1 MTRTPKRVA
10 MLAVFAALALFVAA
24 CGSSSS
30 SSSSGTVA
38 SSAGQKIPQGK
49 QGGTVTVLSAGD
61 VDYMDPGQM
70 YYTFGYMIGYSVN
83 RPLYSFKPD
92 NATTPVPDTAEGA
105 PKISAD
111 GKTITVKIKK
121 GIKFSPPV
129 NREVQC
135 KDIKYAM
142 SRVFSANVPNP
153 YATGY
158 FGTIIG
164 APKTP
169 TKNIPSIPGIQCP
182 DANTLVL
189 KLSQPKGATVAAALV
204 MPLTMPVP
212 QEYAAK
218 FDAKNPSTYNQN
230 VVFTGPYMVKN
241 NAQGQLTGWKPA
253 KSIALVRNPNW
264 DKSTDFRPA
273 YLDSVNVDEGNS
285 DATVAS
291 RRILNGSALI
301 QGDGAPPAPVLKQA
315 ATRFKNQLVLVPAG
329 GTRYV
334 AMNTTIKPF
343 DNVNVRKAVVAIF
356 DRNAMRLT
364 RGGPIV
370 GDIAWRYIPPGIP
383 GFDEA
388 GGLNPPS
395 DSKYDFLANPA
406 GDPAVAKKYMLAAK
420 AQGVPV
426 SADGKYAGTQKL
438 LMIATN
444 ADPGK
449 KSAEVAANQFEKL
462 GFKLNFREVTQDAL
476 YTKFCGVPKAQVAIC
491 PNVGF
496 FKDFVDPE
504 SFINPTFNGEAILP
518 ANNTNWPQLND
529 PSINKAIDAAAILP
543 PGSERSKAFAKID
556 NDITLLAP
564 AVPWL
569 WDKTPLIESKDVQGV
584 ADNYSTVWNLGYT
597 SLK

>member
-10 MLAVFAALALFVAA
+10 MLAALLTLALFVAA
-24 CGSSSS
+24 CGSSSKN
-30 SSSSGTVA
+30 SGGSVK

-49 QGGTVTVLSAGD
+49 QGGELTVLSAGD

-83 RPLYSFKPD
+83 RALYSFKPD
-92 NATTPVPDTAEGA
+92 NAEKPVPDIAA
-105 PKISAD
+105 ADPVISKD
-111 GKTITVKIKK
+111 LKTITVKIKK

-129 NREVQC
+129 NREITT

-142 SRVFSANVPNP
+142 ERVFSANVPNP

-158 FGTIIG
+158 FGNIVG

-169 TKNIPSIPGIQCP
+169 PKGIPSISGIQTP
-182 DANTLVL
+182 DDQTLVI
-189 KLSQPKGATVAAALV
+189 KLDQPKAATVAAALV

-212 QEYAAK
+212 PEYAK
-218 FDAKNPSTYNQN
+218 PFDAKNPSTYNTH
-230 VVFTGPYMVKN
+230 VVFTGPYMVQNDAKGN
-241 NAQGQLTGWKPA
+241 LTGWKLG
-253 KSIALVRNPNW
+253 KSIELVRNPNW
-264 DKSTDFRPA
+264 DKSTDYRPA
-273 YLDSVNVDEGNS
+273 YLDKIHVDEGNS

-291 RRILNGSALI
+291 RRILNGSGLV

-315 ATRFKNQLVLVPAG
+315 ATRFKNQLQLVPAG

-334 AMNTTIKPF
+334 AMNTKIKPF
-343 DNVNVRKAVVAIF
+343 DDVNVRRAVFAIF

-370 GDIAWRYIPPGIP
+370 GDLAWRYIPPGIP

-395 DSKYDFLANPA
+395 TLDFAANPA
-406 GDPAVAKKYMLAAK
+406 GDPAVAKKYMLLAK
-420 AQGVPV
+420 KDGVPV
-426 SADGKYAGTQKL
+426 TADGKYAGTEKL
-438 LMIATN
+438 LMIGTN

-462 GFKLNFREVTQDAL
+462 GFKLNFRIVTQDAL

-518 ANNTNWPQLND
+518 ANNTNWPQLD
-529 PSINKAIDAAAILP
+529 DKSINKAIDAAALLP
-543 PGSERSKAFAKID
+543 PGAGRSKAFAKID
-556 NDITLLAP
+556 NDITALAP

-584 ADNYSTVWNLGYT
+584 ADNYSTVWHLSFT

>member
-10 MLAVFAALALFVAA
+10 MLAALMALALFVAA

-30 SSSSGTVA
+30 DNGGTVK

-49 QGGTVTVLSAGD
+49 QGGAITVLSAGD

-70 YYTFGYMIGYSVN
+70 YYTFGYMIGYAVN

-92 NATTPVPDTAEGA
+92 NAEKPVPDV
-105 PKISAD
+105 AD
-111 GKTITVKIKK
+111 GEPQISSNQKQITVKIKK
-121 GIKFSPPV
+121 GVKFSPPV
-129 NREVQC
+129 NREVEC

-158 FGTIIG
+158 FGTIQG
-164 APKTP
+164 APKSP
-169 TKNIPSIPGIQCP
+169 AKGIPSISGIQCP

-189 KLSQPKGATVAAALV
+189 KLTQPKAATVAAALV

-212 QEYAAK
+212 EEYAKK

-253 KSIALVRNPNW
+253 KSIELVRNPNW
-264 DKSTDFRPA
+264 DKSTDYRPA
-273 YLDSVNVDEGNS
+273 YVDQVHVDEGNS

-291 RRILNGSALI
+291 RRILNGSALV

-334 AMNTTIKPF
+334 AMNTKVKPF

-388 GGLNPPS
+388 GGLTVPDDP
-395 DSKYDFLANPA
+395 KYDFLKNPA

-420 AQGVPV
+420 QDGVPV
-426 SADGKYAGTQKL
+426 TSDGKYAGKEKL

-476 YTKFCGVPKAQVAIC
+476 YTKFCGVPKANVAIC

-518 ANNTNWPQLND
+518 ANNTNWPQLDEKN
-529 PSINKAIDAAAILP
+529 INKAIDDAAILP
-543 PGSERSKAFAKID
+543 PGTERDKAFAKID

-584 ADNYSTVWNLGYT
+584 ADNYSTVWSLSFT

>member
-10 MLAVFAALALFVAA
+10 MLAALMALALFVAA
-24 CGSSSS
+24 CGSSGGGG
-30 SSSSGTVA
+30 GTVK

-49 QGGTVTVLSAGD
+49 QGGEVTVLSAGD

-70 YYTFGYMIGYSVN
+70 YYTFGYMIGYAVN
-83 RPLYSFKPD
+83 RPLYSFRPD
-92 NATTPVPDTAEGA
+92 NAEKPVPDLAA
-105 PKISAD
+105 SDPQISSD
-111 GKTITVKIKK
+111 QKQITVKMKS
-121 GIKFSPPV
+121 GVKFSPPV

-135 KDIKYAM
+135 KDVKYAM

-169 TKNIPSIPGIQCP
+169 TKDIPKISGIQCP
-182 DANTLVL
+182 DPTTLVIKL
-189 KLSQPKGATVAAALV
+189 KEPKAATVAAALV

-212 QEYAAK
+212 EEYAAK

-253 KSIALVRNPNW
+253 KSIELVRNPNW
-264 DKSTDFRPA
+264 DKSTDYRPA
-273 YLDSVNVDEGNS
+273 YLDKIHVDEGNA

-291 RRILNGSALI
+291 RRILNGSALV

-334 AMNTTIKPF
+334 AMNTKIKPF

-383 GFDEA
+383 GFSEA

-395 DSKYDFLANPA
+395 DSKYDFLQNPA

-476 YTKFCGVPKAQVAIC
+476 YTKFCGVPKANVAIC

-543 PGSERSKAFAKID
+543 PGSDRNKAFAKID

-584 ADNYSTVWNLGYT
+584 ADNYSTVWSLSFT

>member
-1 MTRTPKRVA
+1 
-10 MLAVFAALALFVAA
+10 
-24 CGSSSS
+24 
-30 SSSSGTVA
+30 
-38 SSAGQKIPQGK
+38 
-49 QGGTVTVLSAGD
+49 
-61 VDYMDPGQM
+61 MDPGQM

-83 RPLYSFKPD
+83 RALYSFKPD
-92 NATTPVPDTAEGA
+92 NAEKPVPDIAA
-105 PKISAD
+105 SDPQISKD
-111 GKTITVKIKK
+111 LKTITVKIKT

-129 NREVQC
+129 NREVTT

-142 SRVFSANVPNP
+142 ERVFSANVPNP

-158 FGTIIG
+158 FGNIVG

-169 TKNIPSIPGIQCP
+169 AKGIPSISGIQTP
-182 DANTLVL
+182 DNTTLVI
-189 KLSQPKGATVAAALV
+189 KLNQPKAATVAAALV

-212 QEYAAK
+212 PEYAKK

-241 NAQGQLTGWKPA
+241 NAAGALTGWKLA
-253 KSIALVRNPNW
+253 KSIELVRNPNW
-264 DKSTDFRPA
+264 DKSTDYRPA
-273 YLDSVNVDEGNS
+273 YLDKIHIDEGNS

-291 RRILNGSALI
+291 RRILNGSALV

-315 ATRFKNQLVLVPAG
+315 ATRFKNQLQLVPAG

-334 AMNTTIKPF
+334 AMNTKIKPF
-343 DNVNVRKAVVAIF
+343 DNVNVRKAVFAIF

-364 RGGPIV
+364 RGGSIV

-395 DSKYDFLANPA
+395 SLDFASNPA
-406 GDPAVAKKYMLAAK
+406 GDPAVAKKYMLLAK
-420 AQGVPV
+420 KDGVPV
-426 SADGKYAGTQKL
+426 TADGKYAGTEKL
-438 LMIATN
+438 LMIGTN

-462 GFKLNFREVTQDAL
+462 GFKLNFRIVTQDAL
-476 YTKFCGVPKAQVAIC
+476 YTKFCGVPKANVAIC

-518 ANNTNWPQLND
+518 ANNTNWPQLD
-529 PSINKAIDAAAILP
+529 DKAINAAIDKAALLP
-543 PGSERSKAFAKID
+543 PGTERSKAFAKID
-556 NDITLLAP
+556 NDITALAP

-584 ADNYSTVWNLGYT
+584 ADNYSTVWHLSFT

>member
-1 MTRTPKRVA
+1 MMRTPKRVA
-10 MLAVFAALALFVAA
+10 MLAALLALALFVAA

-30 SSSSGTVA
+30 DKGGSVK

-49 QGGTVTVLSAGD
+49 QGGELTVLSAGD

-83 RPLYSFKPD
+83 RALYSFKPD
-92 NATTPVPDTAEGA
+92 NAEKPVPDIAESD
-105 PKISAD
+105 PQISKD
-111 GKTITVKIKK
+111 LKTITVKIKK

-129 NREVQC
+129 NREITT

-142 SRVFSANVPNP
+142 ERVFSANVPNP

-158 FGTIIG
+158 FGTIVG
-164 APKTP
+164 APKKP
-169 TKNIPSIPGIQCP
+169 ASGIPNISGIQTP
-182 DANTLVL
+182 DDQTLVI
-189 KLSQPKGATVAAALV
+189 KLNEPKAATVAAALV

-212 QEYAAK
+212 PEYAKK

-241 NAQGQLTGWKPA
+241 DASGKLTGWKPA
-253 KSIALVRNPNW
+253 KSIELVRNPNW
-264 DKSTDFRPA
+264 DKSTDYRPA
-273 YLDSVNVDEGNS
+273 YLDKIHIDEGNA

-291 RRILNGSALI
+291 RRILNGSALV

-334 AMNTTIKPF
+334 AMNTKIKPF
-343 DNVNVRKAVVAIF
+343 DNVNVRRAVFAIF

-388 GGLNPPS
+388 GGLNAPS
-395 DSKYDFLANPA
+395 SLDFAANPA
-406 GDPAVAKKYMLAAK
+406 GDPAVAKKYMLLAK
-420 AQGVPV
+420 KDGVPV
-426 SADGKYAGTQKL
+426 TADGKYAGKEKL
-438 LMIATN
+438 LMIGTN

-449 KSAEVAANQFEKL
+449 KSAQVAENQFEKL
-462 GFKLNFREVTQDAL
+462 GFNLNFRIVTQDAL
-476 YTKFCGVPKAQVAIC
+476 YTKFCGVPKANVAIC

-518 ANNTNWPQLND
+518 ANNTNWPQLD
-529 PSINKAIDAAAILP
+529 DKAINAAIDKAALLP
-543 PGSERSKAFAKID
+543 PGEGRSKAFAKID
-556 NDITLLAP
+556 NDITALAP

-584 ADNYSTVWNLGYT
+584 ADNYSTVWHLSFT

>member
-1 MTRTPKRVA
+1 M
-10 MLAVFAALALFVAA
+10 ALALFVAA

-30 SSSSGTVA
+30 DNGCTVK
-38 SSAGQKIPQGK
+38 SSAGQKIPEGK
-49 QGGTVTVLSAGD
+49 QGGELTVLSAGD

-83 RPLYSFKPD
+83 RALYSFKPD
-92 NATTPVPDTAEGA
+92 NAEKPVADIAASDPQ
-105 PKISAD
+105 ISSD
-111 GKTITVKIKK
+111 GKTITVKLKQ

-129 NREVQC
+129 NREVVC

-158 FGTIIG
+158 FGTIVG
-164 APKTP
+164 APKSP
-169 TKNIPSIPGIQCP
+169 AKGIPSISGIQCP
-182 DANTLVL
+182 DDQTLVL
-189 KLSQPKGATVAAALV
+189 KLNQPKGATVAAALV

-212 QEYAAK
+212 EEYAKK

-253 KSIALVRNPNW
+253 KSIELVRNPNW
-264 DKSTDFRPA
+264 DKSTDYRPA
-273 YLDSVNVDEGNS
+273 YLDKIHVDEGNS
-285 DATVAS
+285 DSTVAS
-291 RRILNGSALI
+291 RRILNGSALV

-334 AMNTTIKPF
+334 AMNTKIKPF

-388 GGLNPPS
+388 GGLNVPDDP
-395 DSKYDFLANPA
+395 KFDFLKNPA

-420 AQGVPV
+420 KEGVPV
-426 SADGKYAGTQKL
+426 TADGKYAGTEKL
-438 LMIATN
+438 LMIGTN

-449 KSAEVAANQFEKL
+449 KSAQVAENQFEKL
-462 GFKLNFREVTQDAL
+462 GFKLNFRIVTQDAL

-518 ANNTNWPQLND
+518 ANNTNWPQLDD
-529 PSINKAIDAAAILP
+529 PAINKAIDAAAILP
-543 PGSERSKAFAKID
+543 PGTDRDKAFAKID
-556 NDITLLAP
+556 QDITAIAP

-584 ADNYSTVWNLGYT
+584 ADNYSTVWHLSFT

>member
-10 MLAVFAALALFVAA
+10 MLAALLALALFVAA

-30 SSSSGTVA
+30 DKGGTVK

-49 QGGTVTVLSAGD
+49 QGGELTVLSAGD

-83 RPLYSFKPD
+83 RALYSFKPD
-92 NATTPVPDTAEGA
+92 NAEKPVPDIAA
-105 PKISAD
+105 SDPVISKD
-111 GKTITVKIKK
+111 LKTITVKIKS

-129 NREVQC
+129 NREITT

-142 SRVFSANVPNP
+142 ERVFSANVPNP

-158 FGTIIG
+158 FGTIQG

-169 TKNIPSIPGIQCP
+169 AKGIPSISGIQTP
-182 DANTLVL
+182 DDQTLVI
-189 KLSQPKGATVAAALV
+189 KLTQPRSGAVIGAMAL
-204 MPLTMPVP
+204 PLTVPVP
-212 QEYAAK
+212 QEYAKK

-241 NAQGQLTGWKPA
+241 DASGKLTGWKPA
-253 KSIALVRNPNW
+253 KSIELIRNPNW
-264 DKSTDFRPA
+264 DKSTDYRPA
-273 YLDSVNVDEGNS
+273 YLDKIHIDEGNS
-285 DATVAS
+285 DSTVAS
-291 RRILNGSALI
+291 RRILNGSALV

-315 ATRFKNQLVLVPAG
+315 ATRFKNQLQLVPAG

-334 AMNTTIKPF
+334 AMNTKIKPF
-343 DNVNVRKAVVAIF
+343 DNADVRRAVFAIF

-388 GGLNPPS
+388 GGLNPPAS
-395 DSKYDFLANPA
+395 LDFASNPA
-406 GDPAVAKKYMLAAK
+406 GDPAVAKKYMLKAK
-420 AQGVPV
+420 AAGVPV
-426 SADGKYAGTQKL
+426 TADGKYAGTEKL
-438 LMIATN
+438 LMIGTN

-462 GFKLNFREVTQDAL
+462 GFKLNFRIVTQDAL

-518 ANNTNWPQLND
+518 ANNTNWPQLD
-529 PSINKAIDAAAILP
+529 DKAINKAIDAAALLP

-556 NDITLLAP
+556 NDITALAP

-584 ADNYSTVWNLGYT
+584 ADNYSTVWHLSFT

>member
-30 SSSSGTVA
+30 SSSGTVA

-49 QGGTVTVLSAGD
+49 QGGTITVLSAGD

-92 NATTPVPDTAEGA
+92 NATKPVPDV
-105 PKISAD
+105 AD
-111 GKTITVKIKK
+111 GEPQISSNQKQITVKIKK

-169 TKNIPSIPGIQCP
+169 TKNIPNISGIQCP

-189 KLSQPKGATVAAALV
+189 KLNQPKGATVAAALV

-241 NAQGQLTGWKPA
+241 NAQGQLTGWKLG

-273 YLDSVNVDEGNS
+273 YLDAVNVDEGNS

-334 AMNTTIKPF
+334 AMNTTMKPF

-426 SADGKYAGTQKL
+426 TSDGKYAGSQKL

-476 YTKFCGVPKAQVAIC
+476 YTKFCGVPKANVAIC

>member
-1 MTRTPKRVA
+1 MMRTPKRVA
-10 MLAVFAALALFVAA
+10 MLAALLALALFVAA

-30 SSSSGTVA
+30 DKGGSVK

-49 QGGTVTVLSAGD
+49 QGGELTVLSAGD

-83 RPLYSFKPD
+83 RALYSFKPD
-92 NATTPVPDTAEGA
+92 NAEKPVPDIAESD
-105 PKISAD
+105 PQISKD
-111 GKTITVKIKK
+111 LKTITVKIKK

-129 NREVQC
+129 NREITT

-142 SRVFSANVPNP
+142 ERVFSANVPNP

-158 FGTIIG
+158 FGTIVG
-164 APKTP
+164 APKKP
-169 TKNIPSIPGIQCP
+169 ASGIPNISGIQTP
-182 DANTLVL
+182 DDQTLVI
-189 KLSQPKGATVAAALV
+189 KLNEPKAATVAAALV

-212 QEYAAK
+212 PEYAKK

-241 NAQGQLTGWKPA
+241 DASGKLTGWKPA
-253 KSIALVRNPNW
+253 KSIELVRNPNW
-264 DKSTDFRPA
+264 DKSTDYRPA
-273 YLDSVNVDEGNS
+273 YLDKIHIDEGNS
-285 DATVAS
+285 DSTVAS
-291 RRILNGSALI
+291 RRILNGSALV

-334 AMNTTIKPF
+334 AMNTKIKPF
-343 DNVNVRKAVVAIF
+343 DNVNVRRAVFAIF

-388 GGLNPPS
+388 GGLNAPS
-395 DSKYDFLANPA
+395 SLDFAANPA
-406 GDPAVAKKYMLAAK
+406 GDPAVAKKYMLLAK
-420 AQGVPV
+420 KDGVPV
-426 SADGKYAGTQKL
+426 TADGKYAGKEKL
-438 LMIATN
+438 LMIGTN

-449 KSAEVAANQFEKL
+449 KSAQVAENQFEKL
-462 GFKLNFREVTQDAL
+462 GFNLNFRIVTQDAL
-476 YTKFCGVPKAQVAIC
+476 YTKFCGVPKANVAIC

-529 PSINKAIDAAAILP
+529 KAINAAIDKAALLP
-543 PGSERSKAFAKID
+543 PGEGRSKAFAKID
-556 NDITLLAP
+556 NDITALAP

-584 ADNYSTVWNLGYT
+584 ADNYSTVWHLSFT

>member
-10 MLAVFAALALFVAA
+10 VLAALLALALFVAA
-24 CGSSSS
+24 CGSDNNDKGGS
-30 SSSSGTVA
+30 VK

-49 QGGTVTVLSAGD
+49 QGGELTVLSAGD

-83 RPLYSFKPD
+83 RALYSFKPD
-92 NATTPVPDTAEGA
+92 NAEKAVPDIAA
-105 PKISAD
+105 ADPVISKD
-111 GKTITVKIKK
+111 LKTITVKIKQ

-129 NREVQC
+129 NREITT

-142 SRVFSANVPNP
+142 ERVFSANVPNP

-158 FGTIIG
+158 FGTIQG
-164 APKTP
+164 APKSP
-169 TKNIPSIPGIQCP
+169 AKGIPSISGIQTP
-182 DANTLVL
+182 DDTTLVI
-189 KLSQPKGATVAAALV
+189 KLTEPKAATVAAALV

-212 QEYAAK
+212 EEYAK
-218 FDAKNPSTYNQN
+218 PFDAKNPSTYNQN
-230 VVFTGPYMVKN
+230 VVFTGPYMVQN
-241 NAQGQLTGWKPA
+241 NAAGKLTGWKPA
-253 KSIALVRNPNW
+253 KSIELIRNPNW
-264 DKSTDFRPA
+264 DKSTDYRPA
-273 YLDSVNVDEGNS
+273 YLDKIHIDEGNS
-285 DATVAS
+285 DSTVAS
-291 RRILNGSALI
+291 RRILNGSALV

-334 AMNTTIKPF
+334 AMNTKIKPF
-343 DNVNVRKAVVAIF
+343 DNVNVRRAVFAIF

-388 GGLNPPS
+388 GGLTPPS
-395 DSKYDFLANPA
+395 SDDFAQNPA
-406 GDPAVAKKYMLAAK
+406 GDPAVAKKYMLLAK
-420 AQGVPV
+420 KDGVPV
-426 SADGKYAGTQKL
+426 TADGKYAGTDKL
-438 LMIATN
+438 LMIGTN

-449 KSAEVAANQFEKL
+449 KSAQVAENQFEKL
-462 GFKLNFREVTQDAL
+462 GFKLNFRIVTQDAL

-518 ANNTNWPQLND
+518 ANNTNWPQLD
-529 PSINKAIDAAAILP
+529 DKAINKAIDTAALLP
-543 PGSERSKAFAKID
+543 PGEGRSKAFAKID
-556 NDITLLAP
+556 NDITALAP

-584 ADNYSTVWNLGYT
+584 ADNYSTVWHLSFT

>member
-1 MTRTPKRVA
+1 MKRIPMRVA
-10 MLAVFAALALFVAA
+10 MLASLFALALFVAA
-24 CGSSSS
+24 CGSSSNDKGGS
-30 SSSSGTVA
+30 VK
-38 SSAGQKIPQGK
+38 SSAGQKIPTGK
-49 QGGTVTVLSAGD
+49 QGGEVTVLSAGD
-61 VDYMDPGQM
+61 VDYVDPGQM

-92 NATTPVPDTAEGA
+92 NAEKPVPDVAA
-105 PKISAD
+105 SDPQISAD
-111 GKTITVKIKK
+111 LKTITIKIKK

-129 NREVQC
+129 NREVTT

-142 SRVFSANVPNP
+142 QRVFSAHVPNP

-158 FGTIIG
+158 FGTIVG

-169 TKNIPSIPGIQCP
+169 TNNIPSISGITTP
-182 DANTLVL
+182 DDQTLVI
-189 KLSQPKGATVAAALV
+189 KLSEPKAATVAAALV

-212 QEYAAK
+212 EEYAKK
-218 FDAKNPSTYNQN
+218 FDAKNPSTYDQN
-230 VVFTGPYMVKN
+230 VVFTGPYMIQNDASGK
-241 NAQGQLTGWKPA
+241 LTGHKPA
-253 KSIALVRNPNW
+253 KSIELIRNPNW
-264 DKSTDFRPA
+264 DKSTDYRPA
-273 YLDSVNVDEGNS
+273 YLDKIHIDEGNS

-291 RRILNGSALI
+291 RRILNGSGLM

-315 ATRFKNQLVLVPAG
+315 ATRFKDQLQLVPAG

-370 GDIAWRYIPPGIP
+370 GDLAWRYIPPGIP

-388 GGLNPPS
+388 GGLQPAS
-395 DSKYDFLANPA
+395 QFDFLQNPA

-420 AQGVPV
+420 AEGVPV
-426 SADGKYAGTQKL
+426 TADGQYAGTEKL
-438 LMIATN
+438 LMIGTN

-449 KSAEVAANQFEKL
+449 KSAQVAENQFEKL
-462 GFKLNFREVTQDAL
+462 GFKLNFRIVTQDAL
-476 YTKFCGVPKAQVAIC
+476 YTKFCGVPKAKVAIC

-529 PSINKAIDAAAILP
+529 KATNAAIDKAALLP
-543 PGSERSKAFAKID
+543 PGEGRSKAFAKID
-556 NDITLLAP
+556 NDITGLAP
-564 AVPWL
+564 AIPWL

-584 ADNYSTVWNLGYT
+584 ADNYSTVWHLSFT

>member
-10 MLAVFAALALFVAA
+10 MLAALLALVLFVAA

-30 SSSSGTVA
+30 DDKGGSVK

-49 QGGTVTVLSAGD
+49 QGGELTVLSAGD

-83 RPLYSFKPD
+83 RALYSFKPD
-92 NATTPVPDTAEGA
+92 NAEKPVPDIAA
-105 PKISAD
+105 SDPQISAD
-111 GKTITVKIKK
+111 KKTITIKIKQ

-129 NREVQC
+129 NREITT

-142 SRVFSANVPNP
+142 ERVFSANVPNP

-158 FGTIIG
+158 FGTIQG
-164 APKTP
+164 APKAP
-169 TKNIPSIPGIQCP
+169 AKGIPDISGIQTP
-182 DANTLVL
+182 DDQTLVI
-189 KLSQPKGATVAAALV
+189 KLTQPKAATVAAALV

-212 QEYAAK
+212 PEYAKK

-230 VVFTGPYMVKN
+230 VVFTGTYMVKN
-241 NAQGQLTGWKPA
+241 DASGKLTGWKPA
-253 KSIALVRNPNW
+253 KSIELVRNPNW
-264 DKSTDFRPA
+264 DKSTDYRPA
-273 YLDSVNVDEGNS
+273 YLDKIHIDEGNA

-291 RRILNGSALI
+291 RRILNGSALV

-334 AMNTTIKPF
+334 AMNTKIKPF

-370 GDIAWRYIPPGIP
+370 GDLAWRYIPPGIP

-388 GGLNPPS
+388 GGLNVPDDP
-395 DSKYDFLANPA
+395 KFDFLKNPA

-420 AQGVPV
+420 QDGVPV
-426 SADGKYAGTQKL
+426 TADGKYAGKEKL
-438 LMIATN
+438 LMIGTN

-449 KSAEVAANQFEKL
+449 KSAQVAENQFEKL
-462 GFKLNFREVTQDAL
+462 GFNLNFRVVTQDAL
-476 YTKFCGVPKAQVAIC
+476 YTKFCGVPKANVAIC

-518 ANNTNWPQLND
+518 ANNTNWPQLD
-529 PSINKAIDAAAILP
+529 DKAINKAIDDAAILA
-543 PGSERSKAFAKID
+543 PGAERSKAFAKID
-556 NDITLLAP
+556 QDITLLAP

-584 ADNYSTVWNLGYT
+584 ADNYSTVWHLSFT

>member
-1 MTRTPKRVA
+1 MTRTPMRVA
-10 MLAVFAALALFVAA
+10 MLAALMAFALFLAA
-24 CGSSSS
+24 CGGDDDNGGGS
-30 SSSSGTVA
+30 VK
-38 SSAGQKIPQGK
+38 SSAGQKIPEGK
-49 QGGTVTVLSAGD
+49 QGGEVTVLSAGD

-83 RPLYSFKPD
+83 RALYSFKPD
-92 NATTPVPDTAEGA
+92 NAEKPVPD
-105 PKISAD
+105 IAD
-111 GKTITVKIKK
+111 GDPQISSNQKEITVKLKQ
-121 GIKFSPPV
+121 GVKFSPPV
-129 NREVQC
+129 NRAVVC
-135 KDIKYAM
+135 KDIKYSM

-158 FGTIIG
+158 FGTIQG

-169 TKNIPSIPGIQCP
+169 SKGIPSIPGIQCP
-182 DANTLVL
+182 DDQTLVL
-189 KLSQPKGATVAAALV
+189 KLTQPKAATVAAALV

-212 QEYAAK
+212 EEYAKK

-241 NAQGQLTGWKPA
+241 DASGKLTGWKPA
-253 KSIALVRNPNW
+253 KSIELVRNPNW
-264 DKSTDFRPA
+264 DKSTDYRPA
-273 YLDSVNVDEGNS
+273 YLDKIHVDEGNA

-291 RRILNGSALI
+291 RRILNGSHLV

-334 AMNTTIKPF
+334 AMNTKLKPF
-343 DNVNVRKAVVAIF
+343 DNVNVRKAVYAIF

-388 GGLNPPS
+388 GGLNPPN
-395 DSKYDFLANPA
+395 DPKYDFMQNPA
-406 GDPAVAKKYMLAAK
+406 GDPAVAKKYMLLAK
-420 AQGVPV
+420 QDGVPV
-426 SADGKYAGTQKL
+426 TADGKYAGTEKL
-438 LMIATN
+438 LMIGTN

-449 KSAEVAANQFEKL
+449 KSAQVAENQFEKL
-462 GFKLNFREVTQDAL
+462 GFKLNFRIVTQDAL
-476 YTKFCGVPKAQVAIC
+476 YTKFCGVPKANVNIC

-518 ANNTNWPQLND
+518 ANNTNWPQLD
-529 PSINKAIDAAAILP
+529 VPSINKAIDAAAILA
-543 PGSERSKAFAKID
+543 PGDERSKAFAKID
-556 NDITLLAP
+556 NDIALLAP

-584 ADNYSTVWNLGYT
+584 ADNYSTVWHLSFT

>member
-1 MTRTPKRVA
+1 MMRTPKRVA
-10 MLAVFAALALFVAA
+10 MLAALLALALFVAA

-30 SSSSGTVA
+30 DKGGSVK

-49 QGGTVTVLSAGD
+49 QGGELTVLSAGD

-83 RPLYSFKPD
+83 RALYSFKPD
-92 NATTPVPDTAEGA
+92 NAEKPVPDIAESD
-105 PKISAD
+105 PQISKD
-111 GKTITVKIKK
+111 LKTITIKIKK

-129 NREVQC
+129 NREITT

-142 SRVFSANVPNP
+142 ERVFSANVPNP

-158 FGTIIG
+158 FGTIVG
-164 APKTP
+164 APKKP
-169 TKNIPSIPGIQCP
+169 ASGIPNISGIQTP
-182 DANTLVL
+182 DDQTLVI
-189 KLSQPKGATVAAALV
+189 KLNEPKAATVAAALV

-212 QEYAAK
+212 PEYAKK

-241 NAQGQLTGWKPA
+241 DASGKLTGWKPA
-253 KSIALVRNPNW
+253 KSIELVRNPNW
-264 DKSTDFRPA
+264 DKSTDYRPA
-273 YLDSVNVDEGNS
+273 YLDKIHIDEGNS
-285 DATVAS
+285 DSTVAS
-291 RRILNGSALI
+291 RRILNGSALV

-334 AMNTTIKPF
+334 AMNTKIKPF
-343 DNVNVRKAVVAIF
+343 DNVNVRRAVFAIF

-388 GGLNPPS
+388 GGLNAPS
-395 DSKYDFLANPA
+395 SLDFAANPA
-406 GDPAVAKKYMLAAK
+406 GDPAVAKKYMLLAK
-420 AQGVPV
+420 KDGVPV
-426 SADGKYAGTQKL
+426 TADGKYAGKEKL
-438 LMIATN
+438 LMIGTN

-449 KSAEVAANQFEKL
+449 KSAQVAENQFEKL
-462 GFKLNFREVTQDAL
+462 GFNLNFRIVTQDAL
-476 YTKFCGVPKAQVAIC
+476 YTKFCGVPKANVAIC

-518 ANNTNWPQLND
+518 ANNTNWPQLD
-529 PSINKAIDAAAILP
+529 DKAINAAIDKAALLP
-543 PGSERSKAFAKID
+543 PGEGRSKAFAKID
-556 NDITLLAP
+556 NDITALAP

-584 ADNYSTVWNLGYT
+584 ADNYSTVWHLSFT

>member
-10 MLAVFAALALFVAA
+10 MLAALMALALFVAA
-24 CGSSSS
+24 CGSSSNGGG
-30 SSSSGTVA
+30 GTVK

-49 QGGTVTVLSAGD
+49 QGGEVTVLSAGD

-83 RPLYSFKPD
+83 RALYSFKPD
-92 NATTPVPDTAEGA
+92 NAEKPVADIAAGDPQ
-105 PKISAD
+105 ISSD
-111 GKTITVKIKK
+111 LKTITVKLKQ

-129 NREVQC
+129 NREVVC

-158 FGTIIG
+158 FGTIVG

-169 TKNIPSIPGIQCP
+169 AKGIPSISGIQCP
-182 DANTLVL
+182 DDQTLVL
-189 KLSQPKGATVAAALV
+189 KLNQPKGATVAAALV

-212 QEYAAK
+212 EEYAK
-218 FDAKNPSTYNQN
+218 TFDAKNPSTYNQN

-241 NAQGQLTGWKPA
+241 NAAGQLTGWKPA
-253 KSIALVRNPNW
+253 KSIELVRNPNW
-264 DKSTDFRPA
+264 DKSTDYRPA
-273 YLDSVNVDEGNS
+273 YLDKVSVDEGNA

-291 RRILNGSALI
+291 RRILNGSALV

-334 AMNTTIKPF
+334 SMNTTVKPF
-343 DNVNVRKAVVAIF
+343 DNVNLRKAVYAIF
-356 DRNAMRLT
+356 DRNAMRLS

-383 GFDEA
+383 GFSEA

-395 DSKYDFLANPA
+395 DPKYDFLQKDT

-420 AQGVPV
+420 QEGVPV
-426 SADGKYAGTQKL
+426 TADGKYAGKEKL

-476 YTKFCGVPKAQVAIC
+476 YTKFCGVPKANVAIC

-518 ANNTNWPQLND
+518 ANNTNWPELND

-543 PGSERSKAFAKID
+543 PGTERSKAFAKID

-584 ADNYSTVWNLGYT
+584 ADNYSTVWHLSFT

>member
-1 MTRTPKRVA
+1 MR
-10 MLAVFAALALFVAA
+10 
-24 CGSSSS
+24 
-30 SSSSGTVA
+30 
-38 SSAGQKIPQGK
+38 
-49 QGGTVTVLSAGD
+49 
-61 VDYMDPGQM
+61 
-70 YYTFGYMIGYSVN
+70 
-83 RPLYSFKPD
+83 
-92 NATTPVPDTAEGA
+92 
-105 PKISAD
+105 
-111 GKTITVKIKK
+111 
-121 GIKFSPPV
+121 
-129 NREVQC
+129 
-135 KDIKYAM
+135 
-142 SRVFSANVPNP
+142 
-153 YATGY
+153 
-158 FGTIIG
+158 
-164 APKTP
+164 
-169 TKNIPSIPGIQCP
+169 
-182 DANTLVL
+182 
-189 KLSQPKGATVAAALV
+189 
-204 MPLTMPVP
+204 
-212 QEYAAK
+212 
-218 FDAKNPSTYNQN
+218 NPS
-230 VVFTGPYMVKN
+230 
-241 NAQGQLTGWKPA
+241 WEA
-253 KSIALVRNPNW
+253 K
-264 DKSTDFRPA
+264 TDFRPA

-291 RRILNGSALI
+291 RRILNGSALV

-543 PGSERSKAFAKID
+543 PGSDRNKAFAKID

>member
-1 MTRTPKRVA
+1 MTRTPQRVA
-10 MLAVFAALALFVAA
+10 MLAAFFALALFVAA
-24 CGSSSS
+24 CGSSSNNT
-30 SSSSGTVA
+30 SGVK

-49 QGGTVTVLSAGD
+49 QGGDVTVLSAGD

-70 YYTFGYMIGYSVN
+70 YYTFGYMIGYAVN
-83 RPLYSFKPD
+83 RSLYSFKPD
-92 NATTPVPDTAEGA
+92 NATKPVPDIAESD
-105 PKISAD
+105 PQISSD
-111 GKTITVKIKK
+111 QKQITVKLRT
-121 GIKFSPPV
+121 GVKFSPPV

-142 SRVFSANVPNP
+142 ERVFSANVPNP
-153 YATGY
+153 YAVGY
-158 FGTIIG
+158 FGTIQG
-164 APKTP
+164 SPKSP
-169 TKNIPSIPGIQCP
+169 AKGIPAIPGIQCP
-182 DANTLVL
+182 DPTTLVL
-189 KLSQPKGATVAAALV
+189 KLTQPKAATVAAALV

-212 QEYAAK
+212 EEYAK
-218 FDAKNPSTYNQN
+218 QFDAKNPSTYDTH

-241 NAQGQLTGWKPA
+241 DAKGNLTGWKRA
-253 KSIALVRNPNW
+253 KSIELVRNPNW
-264 DKSTDFRPA
+264 DKSTDYRPA
-273 YLDSVNVDEGNS
+273 YLDAIHVDEGNADS
-285 DATVAS
+285 TVAS
-291 RRILNGSALI
+291 RRILNGSHLI

-315 ATRFKNQLVLVPAG
+315 ATRFKSQLVLVPAG

-334 AMNTTIKPF
+334 AMNTKVKPF
-343 DNVNVRKAVVAIF
+343 DNVNVRRAVFAIF

-388 GGLNPPS
+388 GGLNPP
-395 DSKYDFLANPA
+395 DDPAYDFAKNPA
-406 GDPAVAKKYMLAAK
+406 GDPAVAKKYMLLAK
-420 AQGVPV
+420 QQGVPV
-426 SADGKYAGTQKL
+426 TADGKYAGKEKL
-438 LMIATN
+438 LTIATN

-504 SFINPTFNGEAILP
+504 SFINPTFNGESILP
-518 ANNTNWPQLND
+518 ANNTNWPQLD
-529 PSINKAIDAAAILP
+529 VPSINKAIDAAAIVP
-543 PGSERSKAFAKID
+543 PGKQRDEAFGKID
-556 NDITLLAP
+556 DDITKLAP

-569 WDKTPLIESKDVQGV
+569 WDKTPLIESKDVLGV
-584 ADNYSTVWNLGYT
+584 ADNYSTVWSLSYT
-597 SLK
+597 SVK

>member
-1 MTRTPKRVA
+1 MMRTPKRVA
-10 MLAVFAALALFVAA
+10 MLAALLALALFVAA

-30 SSSSGTVA
+30 DKGGSVK

-49 QGGTVTVLSAGD
+49 QGGELTVLSAGD

-83 RPLYSFKPD
+83 RALYSFKPD
-92 NATTPVPDTAEGA
+92 NAEKPVPDIAESD
-105 PKISAD
+105 PQISKD
-111 GKTITVKIKK
+111 LKTITVKIKK

-129 NREVQC
+129 NREITT

-142 SRVFSANVPNP
+142 ERVFSANVPNP

-158 FGTIIG
+158 FGTIVG
-164 APKTP
+164 APKKP
-169 TKNIPSIPGIQCP
+169 ASGIPNISGIQTP
-182 DANTLVL
+182 DDQTLVI
-189 KLSQPKGATVAAALV
+189 KLSEPKAATVAAALV

-212 QEYAAK
+212 PEYAKK

-241 NAQGQLTGWKPA
+241 DASGKLTGWKPA
-253 KSIALVRNPNW
+253 KSIELVRNPNW
-264 DKSTDFRPA
+264 DKSTDYRPA
-273 YLDSVNVDEGNS
+273 YLDKIHVDEGNS

-291 RRILNGSALI
+291 RRILNGSALV

-334 AMNTTIKPF
+334 AMNTKIKPF
-343 DNVNVRKAVVAIF
+343 DNVNVRRAVFAIF

-388 GGLNPPS
+388 GGLNAPS
-395 DSKYDFLANPA
+395 SLDFAANPA
-406 GDPAVAKKYMLAAK
+406 GDPAVAKKYMLLAK
-420 AQGVPV
+420 KDGVPV
-426 SADGKYAGTQKL
+426 TADGKYAGKEKL
-438 LMIATN
+438 LMIGTN

-449 KSAEVAANQFEKL
+449 KSAQVAENQFEKL
-462 GFKLNFREVTQDAL
+462 GFNLNFRIVTQDAL
-476 YTKFCGVPKAQVAIC
+476 YTKFCGVPKANVAIC

-518 ANNTNWPQLND
+518 ANNTNWPQLD
-529 PSINKAIDAAAILP
+529 DKAINAAIDKAALLP
-543 PGSERSKAFAKID
+543 PGEGRSKAFAKID
-556 NDITLLAP
+556 NDITALAP

-584 ADNYSTVWNLGYT
+584 ADNYSTVWSLSYT
-597 SLK
+597 SDK

>member
-10 MLAVFAALALFVAA
+10 MLAALMALALFVAA

-30 SSSSGTVA
+30 EKGGTVK

-49 QGGTVTVLSAGD
+49 QGGELTVLSAGD

-83 RPLYSFKPD
+83 RALYSFKPD
-92 NATTPVPDTAEGA
+92 NAEKPVADIAASDPQ
-105 PKISAD
+105 ISSD
-111 GKTITVKIKK
+111 QKTITVKLKQ

-129 NREVQC
+129 NREVVC

-158 FGTIIG
+158 FGTIVG

-169 TKNIPSIPGIQCP
+169 AKGIPSISGIQCT
-182 DANTLVL
+182 DDQTLVI
-189 KLSQPKGATVAAALV
+189 KLNEPKAATVAAALV

-212 QEYAAK
+212 EEYAKK

-253 KSIALVRNPNW
+253 KSIELVRNPNW
-264 DKSTDFRPA
+264 DKSTDYRPA
-273 YLDSVNVDEGNS
+273 YLDKIHVDEGNS
-285 DATVAS
+285 DSTVSS
-291 RRILNGSALI
+291 RRILNGSALV

-388 GGLNPPS
+388 GGLNVPS
-395 DSKYDFLANPA
+395 DAKYDFLQNPA

-420 AQGVPV
+420 KEGVPV
-426 SADGKYAGTQKL
+426 TADGKYAGSEKL
-438 LMIATN
+438 LMIGTN

-462 GFKLNFREVTQDAL
+462 GFKLNFRIVTQDAL

-518 ANNTNWPQLND
+518 ANNTNWPQLDD
-529 PSINKAIDAAAILP
+529 PAINKAIDAAAILP
-543 PGSERSKAFAKID
+543 PGTDRDKAFAKID
-556 NDITLLAP
+556 QDITAIAP

-584 ADNYSTVWNLGYT
+584 ADNYSTVWHLSFT

>member
-1 MTRTPKRVA
+1 MTRTPQRVA
-10 MLAVFAALALFVAA
+10 MPAALFALALFVAA
-24 CGSSSS
+24 CGSSSNNG
-30 SSSSGTVA
+30 SGGVK

-49 QGGTVTVLSAGD
+49 QGGDVTVLSAGD

-70 YYTFGYMIGYSVN
+70 YYTFGYMIGYAVN

-92 NATTPVPDTAEGA
+92 NATKPVPDLAASDPQIT
-105 PKISAD
+105 D
-111 GKTITVKIKK
+111 GQKTITVKLRT
-121 GIKFSPPV
+121 GVKFSPPV

-135 KDIKYAM
+135 KDVKYAM

-158 FGTIIG
+158 FGTIQG

-169 TKNIPSIPGIQCP
+169 AKGIPNIPGIQCP
-182 DANTLVL
+182 DPTTLVL
-189 KLSQPKGATVAAALV
+189 KLTQPKAATIAAALV

-212 QEYAAK
+212 EEYAK
-218 FDAKNPSTYNQN
+218 PFDAKNPSTYDTH
-230 VVFTGPYMVKN
+230 VAFTGPYMVKN
-241 NAQGQLTGWKPA
+241 DAKGNLTGWKRA
-253 KSIALVRNPNW
+253 KSIELVRNPNW
-264 DKSTDFRPA
+264 DKSTDYRPA
-273 YLDSVNVDEGNS
+273 YLDAIHVDEGNADS
-285 DATVAS
+285 TVAS
-291 RRILNGSALI
+291 RRILNGSHLI

-334 AMNTTIKPF
+334 AMNTKVKPF
-343 DNVNVRKAVVAIF
+343 DNVNVRRAVFAIF

-388 GGLNPPS
+388 GGLNPPTDPS
-395 DSKYDFLANPA
+395 LDFAAHPA
-406 GDPAVAKKYMLAAK
+406 GDPAIAKKYMLLAK
-420 AQGVPV
+420 QQGVPV
-426 SADGKYAGTQKL
+426 TADGKYAGKEKL
-438 LMIATN
+438 LTIATN

-518 ANNTNWPQLND
+518 ANNTNWPQLD
-529 PSINKAIDAAAILP
+529 VPSINKAIDDAAILP
-543 PGSERSKAFAKID
+543 PGKGRDEAFAKID
-556 NDITLLAP
+556 LDITKLAP

-584 ADNYSTVWNLGYT
+584 ADNYSTVWSLSYT
-597 SLK
+597 SDK

>member
-1 MTRTPKRVA
+1 MMRTPKRVA
-10 MLAVFAALALFVAA
+10 MLAALLALALFVAA

-30 SSSSGTVA
+30 DKGGSVK

-49 QGGTVTVLSAGD
+49 QGGELTVLSAGD

-83 RPLYSFKPD
+83 RALYSFKPD
-92 NATTPVPDTAEGA
+92 NAEKPVPDIAESD
-105 PKISAD
+105 PQISKD
-111 GKTITVKIKK
+111 LKTITIKIKK

-129 NREVQC
+129 NREITT

-142 SRVFSANVPNP
+142 ERVFSANVPNP

-158 FGTIIG
+158 FGTIVG
-164 APKTP
+164 APKKP
-169 TKNIPSIPGIQCP
+169 ASGIPNISGIQTP
-182 DANTLVL
+182 DDQTLVI
-189 KLSQPKGATVAAALV
+189 KLNEPKAATVAAALV

-212 QEYAAK
+212 PEYAKK

-241 NAQGQLTGWKPA
+241 DASGKLTGWKPA
-253 KSIALVRNPNW
+253 KSIELVRNPNW
-264 DKSTDFRPA
+264 DKSTDYRPA
-273 YLDSVNVDEGNS
+273 YLDKIHIDEGNA

-291 RRILNGSALI
+291 RRILNGSALV

-334 AMNTTIKPF
+334 AMNTKIKPF
-343 DNVNVRKAVVAIF
+343 DNVNVRRAVFAIF

-388 GGLNPPS
+388 GGLNAPS
-395 DSKYDFLANPA
+395 SLDFAANPA
-406 GDPAVAKKYMLAAK
+406 GDPAVAKKYMLLAK
-420 AQGVPV
+420 KDGVPV
-426 SADGKYAGTQKL
+426 TADGKYAGKEKL
-438 LMIATN
+438 LMIGTN

-449 KSAEVAANQFEKL
+449 KSAQVAENQFEKL
-462 GFKLNFREVTQDAL
+462 GFNLNFRIVTQDAL
-476 YTKFCGVPKAQVAIC
+476 YTKFCGVPKANVAIC

-518 ANNTNWPQLND
+518 ANNTNWPQLD
-529 PSINKAIDAAAILP
+529 DKAINAAIDKAALLP
-543 PGSERSKAFAKID
+543 PGEGRSKAFAKID
-556 NDITLLAP
+556 NDITALAP

-584 ADNYSTVWNLGYT
+584 ADNYSTVWHLSFT

>member
-10 MLAVFAALALFVAA
+10 MLAALLTLALFVAA

-30 SSSSGTVA
+30 DKGGTVK

-49 QGGTVTVLSAGD
+49 QGGELTVLSAGD

-83 RPLYSFKPD
+83 RALYSFKPD
-92 NATTPVPDTAEGA
+92 NAEKPVPDIAA
-105 PKISAD
+105 SDPQISKD
-111 GKTITVKIKK
+111 LKTITVKIKS
-121 GIKFSPPV
+121 GIKFAPPV
-129 NREVQC
+129 NREVTT

-142 SRVFSANVPNP
+142 ERVFSANVPNP

-158 FGTIIG
+158 FGNIVG

-169 TKNIPSIPGIQCP
+169 AKGIPSISGIQTP
-182 DANTLVL
+182 DNTTLVI
-189 KLSQPKGATVAAALV
+189 KLDQPKAATVAAALV

-212 QEYAAK
+212 PEYAKK

-241 NAQGQLTGWKPA
+241 DASGKLTGWKLA
-253 KSIALVRNPNW
+253 KSIELIRNPNW
-264 DKSTDFRPA
+264 DKSTDYRPA
-273 YLDSVNVDEGNS
+273 YLDKIHIDEGNS
-285 DATVAS
+285 DSTVAS
-291 RRILNGSALI
+291 RRILNGSALV

-315 ATRFKNQLVLVPAG
+315 ATRFKNQLQLVPAG

-334 AMNTTIKPF
+334 AMNTKIKPF
-343 DNVNVRKAVVAIF
+343 DNVNVRKAVFAIF

-364 RGGPIV
+364 RGGAIV
-370 GDIAWRYIPPGIP
+370 GDLAWRYIPPGIP

-395 DSKYDFLANPA
+395 SLDFASNPA
-406 GDPAVAKKYMLAAK
+406 GDPAVAKKYMLLAK
-420 AQGVPV
+420 KDGVPV
-426 SADGKYAGTQKL
+426 SADGKYAGTEKL
-438 LMIATN
+438 LMIGTN

-462 GFKLNFREVTQDAL
+462 GFKLNFRIVTQDAL

-529 PSINKAIDAAAILP
+529 KAINAEIDKSALLP
-543 PGSERSKAFAKID
+543 PGAGRSKAFAKID
-556 NDITLLAP
+556 NDITALAP

-569 WDKTPLIESKDVQGV
+569 WDKTPLIESKNVQGV
-584 ADNYSTVWNLGYT
+584 ADNYSTVWHLSFT